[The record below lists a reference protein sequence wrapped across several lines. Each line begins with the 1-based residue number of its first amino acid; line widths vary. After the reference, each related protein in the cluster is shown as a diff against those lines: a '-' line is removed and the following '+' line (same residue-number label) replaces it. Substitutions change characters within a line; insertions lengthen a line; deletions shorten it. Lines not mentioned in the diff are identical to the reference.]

1 MEFDVYFWKDLVDKM
16 LAGVFI
22 ADDTLNHLYT
32 NEIFCI
38 ATGYSNDELKKMTVF
53 DLVYKDDT
61 EKVEKYIERV
71 RKGEV
76 VLDEIRYV
84 TKDGRVRWVYG
95 LFRPFVYKDRQYA
108 IGNYVD
114 ITKAKRLE
122 EMLKEREEFYRVLV
136 DKSFAG
142 ICIIQKGKL
151 VFFNQSFARG
161 MGYTEEEMKNIDV
174 FQVIHPEDRE
184 RVYNNYL
191 KREAGLRE
199 DERAVYW
206 KIIRKDGKI
215 RWITARATRIMY
227 KGEPAVYVTTLDTT
241 DLQETNE
248 ELSRKNEFLSLLSK
262 MLRHD
267 ILNDLA
273 VIRGAIEVKED
284 AMLEMALSR
293 IDKIVEKINDIKN
306 LEEAMGKLRPM
317 NVAEVIRWAV
327 DKYAEQAVFKLSIQD
342 VFVEANE
349 ALKSA
354 IENIINNA
362 ILHSQVSP
370 VEITINVFKE
380 RDECIIEIADN
391 GVGIPNEIKEKIFEA
406 GYSRRGGGL
415 GLYLVKKI
423 VEMFGGKVSVRDN
436 VPKGALFEIRLPLRP
451 QIEVKE

>member
-1 MEFDVYFWKDLVDKM
+1 MEFDVYFWKSIVDKM

-22 ADDTLNHLYT
+22 SDLSLKHLYV
-32 NEIFCI
+32 NDIFCFT
-38 ATGYSNDELKKMTVF
+38 TGYTSEELKKMNVLE
-53 DLVYKDDT
+53 LVYKDDL
-61 EKVEKYIERV
+61 EKAKELLEITKNGNVAV
-71 RKGEV
+71 G
-76 VLDEIRYV
+76 EIRYV
-84 TKDGRVRWVYG
+84 TKEGKIRWVYG
-95 LFRPFVYKDRQYA
+95 LFRPFFYKDKLYA
-108 IGNYVD
+108 VGNYVD
-114 ITKAKRLE
+114 ITRAKSLE
-122 EMLKEREEFYRVLV
+122 EKIKESEEFYKMLV

-142 ICIIQKGKL
+142 IYIIQKGKF
-151 VFFNQSFARG
+151 VFFNQSFLRG
-161 MGYTEEEMKNIDV
+161 TGYNQDEIKNIDP
-174 FQVIHPEDRE
+174 FQLIHPEDRE

-436 VPKGALFEIRLPLRP
+436 VPRGALFEIRLPLRP